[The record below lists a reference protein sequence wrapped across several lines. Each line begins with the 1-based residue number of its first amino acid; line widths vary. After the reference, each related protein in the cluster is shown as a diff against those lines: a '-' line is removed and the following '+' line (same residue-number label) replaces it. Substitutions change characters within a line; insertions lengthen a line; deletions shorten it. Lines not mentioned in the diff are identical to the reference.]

1 MCDKASDPE
10 LTDYDITI
18 NSIHQENMFKGTIT
32 VCIVYAVFA
41 FILIVAAYFSDNIR
55 ELLFDK
61 FLPFTL
67 IYIVG
72 TIIIIMIFLYFILSF
87 KPKKIDRKKVDENV
101 SCPDYWK
108 LEVLDDISVE
118 KSFDVDNYNKKLFK
132 YRCVMDDKIFDKNL
146 IYKQDKKQ
154 YETNQYRLGN
164 IPTYYTKNNGT
175 NYTGIYDKLKFTI
188 NDLNDNTYLYK
199 NINDYGASN
208 LNYSGNKSITSNVFK
223 DLRESALIMNNYKA
237 TTMDPATKTITKFDN
252 IFNSSY
258 DGTDKNNGKPKVY
271 FGAPAPL
278 TWATSSAAITSISTT
293 ATNPPVMTSSG
304 DVKYVATVYDWN
316 SISMYSLMNNLGTKS
331 DINVYVVDTTKG
343 TAANFI
349 KVGAIKLDLE
359 KKKLYFE
366 SANDI
371 TNPNSLFTGNNDFYF
386 EDTYLTNGTPDP
398 TKNLTASVINDP
410 SGIYIKGPKVRLF
423 NKKERPIT
431 FEINPPSTA
440 NPPTNDYN
448 SDVIPLTCNSVYP
461 SFLASKEDKYPEN
474 NTLRCAYAKVCNI
487 PWSDM
492 NCGDINLEPAAT

>member
-175 NYTGIYDKLKFTI
+175 NYTGIYDKSKFTI

-237 TTMDPATKTITKFDN
+237 TTMDSATKTITKFDN

-278 TWATSSAAITSISTT
+278 TWATSTTTTTSISP
-293 ATNPPVMTSSG
+293 NVNSPPDMRTSG
-304 DVKYVATVYDWN
+304 NVKYAATVYDWN
-316 SISMYSLMNNLGTKS
+316 SISMYSLINNLGTKS
-331 DINVYVVDTTKG
+331 DINVYVVDTNMGG
-343 TAANFI
+343 TTLNYV

-366 SANDI
+366 SANDLSI
-371 TNPNSLFTGNNDFYF
+371 PDTLFTTNKDFYF
-386 EDTYLTNGTPDP
+386 EDTYLTNTVV
-398 TKNLTASVINDP
+398 TAANLKASVINDP
-410 SGIYIKGPKVRLF
+410 AGMYIKGPKVRLF
-423 NKKERPIT
+423 NIAERPLT
-431 FEINPPSTA
+431 FEINPST
-440 NPPTNDYN
+440 NTINNYT

-461 SFLASKEDKYPEN
+461 SFLASKENKYTEN
-474 NTLRCAYAKVCNI
+474 NTLRCAYSKICNI